1 LGRTENSEGVMTER
15 EYEGRIMEL
24 EHALEDVLECFE
36 ISGNSYTI
44 DTDLWDDAQVD
55 LDIADIISAAADVL
69 YGGPNY
75 AEEE

>member
-1 LGRTENSEGVMTER
+1 MTER

-55 LDIADIISAAADVL
+55 PDIADIITAVSDVL